1 MSLQIAKTMR
11 TILIFSLIFISSTL
25 LAQRNTAILNEAW
38 IKFDGSGA
46 NSAAHSGICIRE
58 LSSGTTVFAKNE
70 AQNFVPAS
78 SLKLVT
84 GLLALETFPA
94 DHRFITMLGRRG
106 EVDVNGKLLGD
117 IVIDCQGDPAFLS
130 DRSTHYQNQ
139 LQIWAQ
145 KIKSQG
151 ISAIEGK
158 IIVDESYFEGFALA
172 GGVLLEDA
180 GNYYGSGSTAC
191 CMNENRQVLSF
202 RSHEPGTDVELL
214 GQYPELGIN
223 YILML
228 KASSNQK
235 DEAYVIGSPGS
246 YERTIIGSIPAHKDS
261 FFIEASL
268 PEPGMA
274 LCLQM
279 KLALTDAGV
288 NTDYVTFETNSNPAL
303 KSAYTLLDLKSSP
316 PLSELVLL
324 MEKHSINLYADILLR
339 HCAKQKGLKTSLDES
354 GKLLTQRIK
363 NSYLSLE
370 DGSGLSRKN
379 AISPKDMCELVS
391 TFHVNLRNQLIPM
404 LKQDINEERSIYYKT
419 GYMEDVRARAG
430 FIKRNGVWYSFS
442 LMVNG
447 YTDDSVELRKGMDSL
462 MDALVKG
469 L

>member
-1 MSLQIAKTMR
+1 
-11 TILIFSLIFISSTL
+11 
-25 LAQRNTAILNEAW
+25 
-38 IKFDGSGA
+38 
-46 NSAAHSGICIRE
+46 
-58 LSSGTTVFAKNE
+58 
-70 AQNFVPAS
+70 
-78 SLKLVT
+78 
-84 GLLALETFPA
+84 
-94 DHRFITMLGRRG
+94 
-106 EVDVNGKLLGD
+106 
-117 IVIDCQGDPAFLS
+117 
-130 DRSTHYQNQ
+130 
-139 LQIWAQ
+139 
-145 KIKSQG
+145 
-151 ISAIEGK
+151 
-158 IIVDESYFEGFALA
+158 
-172 GGVLLEDA
+172 
-180 GNYYGSGSTAC
+180 
-191 CMNENRQVLSF
+191 
-202 RSHEPGTDVELL
+202 
-214 GQYPELGIN
+214 
-223 YILML
+223 
-228 KASSNQK
+228 
-235 DEAYVIGSPGS
+235 
-246 YERTIIGSIPAHKDS
+246 
-261 FFIEASL
+261 
-268 PEPGMA
+268 MA

-447 YTDDSVELRKGMDSL
+447 YTGDSVELRKGMDSL